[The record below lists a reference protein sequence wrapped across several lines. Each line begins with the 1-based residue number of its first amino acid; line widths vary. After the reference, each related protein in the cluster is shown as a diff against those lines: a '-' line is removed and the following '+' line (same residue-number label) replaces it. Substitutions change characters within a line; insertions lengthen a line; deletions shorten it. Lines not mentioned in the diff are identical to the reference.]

1 MYQRSC
7 IGDVRAVSLAVDT
20 RMTLLAG
27 LLLTIG
33 VALALWVIRALGRRH
48 RRPDLGAVSAQWL
61 MTYRIER

>member
-1 MYQRSC
+1 
-7 IGDVRAVSLAVDT
+7 
-20 RMTLLAG
+20 MTLLAG

-48 RRPDLGAVSAQWL
+48 RRHDLGAVSAQWL